1 MNWITEKFKRFTPK
15 IKNLFRVKI
24 GPEGK
29 LWENCSCGAV
39 LYKQDLKDDLYVCN
53 KCNKHHRI
61 EPKER
66 FELFFDEGQFQ
77 EISPMLP
84 AIDDPL
90 LFSDSKT
97 YGLRLRQAREDTGQ
111 HDCVMLA
118 TGKVNNVYLVAGAMN
133 FNFMGGSV
141 GRAAGEAFVAGAEFA
156 YSNKLAYVFFSCSG
170 GMRMQESNLSLMQM
184 PRMIAAINS
193 LKQDK
198 LPFISVCLD
207 PTTGGTTASVA
218 LLGDINIA
226 EPNSLIAFAGQRVI
240 KETVREELPK
250 NFQRAEFLQEKGMI
264 DLVVQRKDLPK
275 VISTLILQLTNKN
288 KVFLSDSSLITE
300 QQQSPLGSVNTSPEI
315 TS

>member
-1 MNWITEKFKRFTPK
+1 MNWLTKKFERFKPK

-66 FELFFDEGQFQ
+66 FQLFFDEGQFQ

-240 KETVREELPK
+240 KETVREELPV
-250 NFQRAEFLQEKGMI
+250 NFQRAEFLREKGMI

-288 KVFLSDSSLITE
+288 KVFLSDSSFITD
-300 QQQSPLGSVNTSPEI
+300 QQQSPLGSI
-315 TS
+315 TTPPS